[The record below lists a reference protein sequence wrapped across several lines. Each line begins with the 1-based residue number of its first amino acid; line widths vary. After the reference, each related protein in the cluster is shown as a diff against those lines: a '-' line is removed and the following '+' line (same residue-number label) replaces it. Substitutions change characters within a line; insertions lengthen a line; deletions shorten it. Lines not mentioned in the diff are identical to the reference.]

1 MFKRNGNLEEK
12 SMREV
17 IYEIKDELR
26 DFAVTRLE
34 MFKTELNEKF
44 TRVKT
49 AIPLIV
55 IGAVFATGAFFA
67 LTFGLIAAIASAMPE
82 NQWRWA
88 IGAGAIFV
96 LYLIV
101 GGILGWMGYRE
112 VTTEGLAP
120 QRTLRVLKQ
129 DQIWIQNEARS
140 A

>member
-1 MFKRNGNLEEK
+1 VFKRNGQIEEK
-12 SMREV
+12 SMRQV

-34 MFKTELNEKF
+34 MFKTELREKF
-44 TRVKT
+44 TRIKT
-49 AIPLIV
+49 AIPLMV
-55 IGAVFATGAFFA
+55 AGAVFAIGAFFA
-67 LTFGLIAAIASAMPE
+67 LTFGLIAVIAATMPDSP
-82 NQWRWA
+82 WRWS
-88 IGAGAIFV
+88 IGAGAIFL
-96 LYLIV
+96 LYAIV

>member
-1 MFKRNGNLEEK
+1 
-12 SMREV
+12 MREV

-26 DFAVTRLE
+26 DFAVTRIE

-44 TRVKT
+44 ARVKA
-49 AIPLIV
+49 AIPLMIT
-55 IGAVFATGAFFA
+55 GAVFAIGAFFA
-67 LTFGLIAAIASAMPE
+67 LTFGLIAAVAAFVPD
-82 NQWRWA
+82 NPWRWA
-88 IGAGAIFV
+88 IGAGAIFL
-96 LYLIV
+96 LYAIV
-101 GGILGWMGYRE
+101 GGILGWMGYKE

>member
-1 MFKRNGNLEEK
+1 VFKRNGQIEEK

-34 MFKTELNEKF
+34 MFKTELREKF
-44 TRVKT
+44 TRIKT
-49 AIPLIV
+49 AIPLMV
-55 IGAVFATGAFFA
+55 AGAVFAIGAFFA
-67 LTFGLIAAIASAMPE
+67 LTFGLIAVIAATMPDSP
-82 NQWRWA
+82 WRWS
-88 IGAGAIFV
+88 IGAGAIFL
-96 LYLIV
+96 LYAIV

>member
-1 MFKRNGNLEEK
+1 MFRRNGNIEEK

-26 DFAVTRLE
+26 DFAVTRIE

-44 TRVKT
+44 ARVKA
-49 AIPLIV
+49 AIPLMIT
-55 IGAVFATGAFFA
+55 GAVFAIGAFFA
-67 LTFGLIAAIASAMPE
+67 LTFGLIAAVAAFMPD
-82 NQWRWA
+82 NPWRWA
-88 IGAGAIFV
+88 IGAGAIFL
-96 LYLIV
+96 LYAIV
-101 GGILGWMGYRE
+101 GGILGWMGYKE

>member
-1 MFKRNGNLEEK
+1 VFRRNGQLEEK
-12 SMREV
+12 SLREV

-26 DFAVTRLE
+26 EFAVTRIDMLR
-34 MFKTELNEKF
+34 TELSEKF
-44 TRVKT
+44 ARVKT
-49 AIPLIV
+49 ALPLIAT
-55 IGAVFATGAFFA
+55 GAVFAIGAFFA
-67 LTFGLIAAIASAMPE
+67 LTFGLIAVIAAAMPD
-82 NQWRWA
+82 NPFRWA

-101 GGILGWMGYRE
+101 GGLLGWMGYRE

>member
-1 MFKRNGNLEEK
+1 MFKRSGQMEEK
-12 SMREV
+12 SLREV
-17 IYEIKDELR
+17 VYEIKDELR

-34 MFKTELNEKF
+34 MLKTELNEKF

-49 AIPLIV
+49 AIPLMV
-55 IGAVFATGAFFA
+55 AGAVFAIGAFFA
-67 LTFGLIAAIASAMPE
+67 LTFGLVAVVAAAMP
-82 NQWRWA
+82 NSPWRWA
-88 IGAGAIFV
+88 IGAGAVFLV
-96 LYLIV
+96 YAIV

>member
-1 MFKRNGNLEEK
+1 
-12 SMREV
+12 MREV

-26 DFAVTRLE
+26 DFAVTRIE

-44 TRVKT
+44 ARVKA
-49 AIPLIV
+49 AIPLMIT
-55 IGAVFATGAFFA
+55 GAVFAIGAFFA
-67 LTFGLIAAIASAMPE
+67 LTFGLIAAVAAFMPD
-82 NQWRWA
+82 NPWRWA
-88 IGAGAIFV
+88 IGAGAIFL
-96 LYLIV
+96 LYAIV
-101 GGILGWMGYRE
+101 GGILGWMGYKE